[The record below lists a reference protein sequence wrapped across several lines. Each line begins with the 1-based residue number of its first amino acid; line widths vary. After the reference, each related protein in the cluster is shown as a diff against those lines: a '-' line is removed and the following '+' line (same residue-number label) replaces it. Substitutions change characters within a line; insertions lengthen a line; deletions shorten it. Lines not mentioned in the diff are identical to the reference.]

1 MVWFQSK
8 FRRLRTRKAN
18 DVHINPK
25 ASKLKIQEQLIFHLE
40 SEGKKIPM
48 SQLKVVKQDKFP
60 LTQPFGSIYVFNWL
74 SGSHPHYGGQS
85 AFLSLHVQT
94 LISSRN
100 TFADILK
107 VIFDPTSGYS
117 VVQLCWHLKLIITA
131 SFSFLLFSPALY
143 CYLFA
148 EIFLNSIFATSF
160 ECFNICYNIFKFQKL
175 SYFLNLFLLL

>member
-18 DVHINPK
+18 DVCINPK
-25 ASKLKIQEQLIFHLE
+25 AIKLKIQEQPIFHLE

-85 AFLSLHVQT
+85 AFLSLHIQI

-117 VVQLCWHLKLIITA
+117 VVQLC
-131 SFSFLLFSPALY
+131 
-143 CYLFA
+143 
-148 EIFLNSIFATSF
+148 
-160 ECFNICYNIFKFQKL
+160 
-175 SYFLNLFLLL
+175 